1 MEGERIAEY
10 MFQDMICSPKLHFF
24 SLATFKGIL
33 VLYSQRTLLAISV
46 AFIVIRLVLVR
57 RERKKLCNHG
67 MYNLL
72 SGRKN

>member
-1 MEGERIAEY
+1 MEGESIAEY

-33 VLYSQRTLLAISV
+33 VLYSQRTLLAIFV

-57 RERKKLCNHG
+57 RERKKLCNHS
-67 MYNLL
+67 MYDLL
-72 SGRKN
+72 NGRKN